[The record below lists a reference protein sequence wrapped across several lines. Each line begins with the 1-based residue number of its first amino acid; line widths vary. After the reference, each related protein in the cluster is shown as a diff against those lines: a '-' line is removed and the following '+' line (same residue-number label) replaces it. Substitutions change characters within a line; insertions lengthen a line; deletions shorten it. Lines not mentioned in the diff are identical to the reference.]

1 MWPRSDS
8 ERQRPMQTD
17 QGAALILVV
26 HHDPE
31 TRRLTGNCTNMMHL
45 TPLSAA
51 SGLEAVS
58 LAMQYPITAMVVA
71 EEMPGLSGSQT
82 VQLVRRRVA
91 GAGLPALVLGGE
103 QAAEGTINLAGP
115 ITSKRFCKAMKQLL
129 RTQS

>member
-1 MWPRSDS
+1 M
-8 ERQRPMQTD
+8 
-17 QGAALILVV
+17 LVQLRKS
-26 HHDPE
+26 
-31 TRRLTGNCTNMMHL
+31 RRLLCLRLLLVQLNFRW
-45 TPLSAA
+45 
-51 SGLEAVS
+51 VV
-58 LAMQYPITAMVVA
+58 VVA